1 MQSKQTTERR
11 IENKENTSMQLN
23 KVHNHSVIAEVHMQS
38 QILNETFK
46 GIRLNQASSSN
57 FGISHDQY
65 RNIEPSLI
73 NGG

>member
-1 MQSKQTTERR
+1 MH
-11 IENKENTSMQLN
+11 LN